1 VGDAPGRVDAVNDHQ
16 RLKARVEQQ
25 AERMK
30 RAEHDRQT
38 LLAQTVYL
46 GTLGLVL
53 VLPIIVGAY
62 LGDWLDSRLPGF
74 SVNWTTSL
82 IIVGVFVGAINA
94 WLLIKGRQ

>member
-1 VGDAPGRVDAVNDHQ
+1 MKNHQ
-16 RLKARVEQQ
+16 QLKQQVEQQ
-25 AERMK
+25 AQRMK
-30 RAEHDRQT
+30 QAEEEQHT
-38 LLAQTVYL
+38 LLAQTTYL

-82 IIVGVFVGAINA
+82 IIVGVCIGAINA
-94 WLLIKGRQ
+94 WLLIRRKE

>member
-1 VGDAPGRVDAVNDHQ
+1 VND
-16 RLKARVEQQ
+16 RRKLRKEVELQ

-30 RAEHDRQT
+30 QAEHERHT
-38 LLAQTVYL
+38 LLAQTTYL

-62 LGDWLDSRLPGF
+62 LGDWLDSRLPGY

-82 IIVGVFVGAINA
+82 IVVGVFIGGINA
-94 WLLIKGRQ
+94 WLLIRGSE

>member
-1 VGDAPGRVDAVNDHQ
+1 VND
-16 RLKARVEQQ
+16 RRKLKEQVEQQ

-30 RAEHDRQT
+30 QAEHDRHT
-38 LLAQTVYL
+38 LLAQTTYL

-74 SVNWTTSL
+74 SVNWTASL
-82 IIVGVFVGAINA
+82 IVVGVFIGGINV
-94 WLLIKGRQ
+94 WLLIRGKE

>member
-1 VGDAPGRVDAVNDHQ
+1 MNDHQ
-16 RLKARVEQQ
+16 RLKEQVEQQ
-25 AERMK
+25 AHRMK
-30 RAEHDRQT
+30 QAEHDRHT
-38 LLAQTVYL
+38 LLAQTTYL

-82 IIVGVFVGAINA
+82 IIVGVFIGAINA
-94 WLLIKGRQ
+94 WLLIRGRE

>member
-1 VGDAPGRVDAVNDHQ
+1 VNDRR
-16 RLKARVEQQ
+16 RLREQVEQQ

-30 RAEHDRQT
+30 QAEHDRHT
-38 LLAQTVYL
+38 LLAQTTYL

-82 IIVGVFVGAINA
+82 IVVGVFIGGLNV
-94 WLLIKGRQ
+94 WLLIRGRE